1 MIVSQHR
8 NLSALN
14 ILLVSVV
21 GLILCLGVFLQL
33 PTTLEPLHFEPALH
47 NLIDFQIGDR
57 LPPYLNVLATL
68 ILTLFQAFQL
78 NRVINYYNF
87 LGKPSFLTA
96 LMFMTLVSLF
106 LPFLVLSPT
115 LICNFLTI
123 WMLSKLF
130 KIYKLSN
137 IRGRMFDLGIIVA
150 LGSFIYLPFTVMLLL
165 LWISLSIFRPF
176 DWREWITP
184 LLGFITVYFLLG
196 VVYYWNYRLDEFL
209 QIFSPFTKPFSA
221 SIHVDYYDLI
231 ALAPV
236 VIAMLLFLA
245 VLKDQYFKSVVH
257 VRKSFKLLFYMLILI
272 VASFYFDAGI
282 TINHFLLCVP
292 PLSIYLAYYF
302 THAKNKWIYES
313 VYWLMIAGIIGS
325 QIL

>member
-1 MIVSQHR
+1 MIISQHR

-14 ILLVSVV
+14 ILLVAVV

-33 PTTLEPLHFEPALH
+33 PDELEPILLEPALH
-47 NLIDFQIGDR
+47 NLIGFQIGDR
-57 LPPYLNVLATL
+57 LPPYLNVLITL

-137 IRGRMFDLGIIVA
+137 IQGRMFDLGIIVA
-150 LGSFIYLPFTVMLLL
+150 LGSLIYLPFTIMLLL
-165 LWISLSIFRPF
+165 LWASLLIFRPF
-176 DWREWITP
+176 DWREWVTP
-184 LLGFITVYFLLG
+184 LLGFMTIYFLIG
-196 VVYYWNYRLDEFL
+196 VAYYWNYRFDDFL
-209 QIFSPFTKPFSA
+209 LIFSPFTTPFST

-236 VIAMLLFLA
+236 VIAMLLFLG

-272 VASFYFDAGI
+272 AVSFYLDAGI

-302 THAKNKWIYES
+302 THAKSKWIFES
-313 VYWLMIAGIIGS
+313 VYLLIIAGIICS
-325 QIL
+325 QFL

>member
-1 MIVSQHR
+1 MIIRQHR

-14 ILLVSVV
+14 ILLVSIV
-21 GLILCLGVFLQL
+21 GLLLCLGVFIHL
-33 PTTLEPLHFEPALH
+33 PDALAPVLFEPALN
-47 NLIDFQIGDR
+47 NLIDFKIGDR
-57 LPPYLNVLATL
+57 LPPYANVLITL
-68 ILTLFQAFQL
+68 ALTLFQAFQL
-78 NRVINYYNF
+78 NRIVNYYNF

-106 LPFLVLSPT
+106 LPFLILSPT

-137 IRGRMFDLGIIVA
+137 IRGRMYDLGIIVA
-150 LGSFIYLPFTVMLLL
+150 LGSLVYFPFIVMLAL
-165 LWISLSIFRPF
+165 LWASLLIFRPF
-176 DWREWITP
+176 DWREWLTP

-196 VVYYWNYRLDEFL
+196 VVYYWNYRLDDFL
-209 QIFSPFTKPFSA
+209 TIFSPFTTPFSA
-221 SIHVDYYDLI
+221 SLHVDRYDLI

-236 VIAMLLFLA
+236 AIAMLLFLSL
-245 VLKDQYFKSVVH
+245 LKDQYFKSVVH
-257 VRKSFKLLFYMLILI
+257 VRKSFKLLFYMLVLIL
-272 VASFYFDAGI
+272 ASFFLDHTI

-302 THAKNKWIYES
+302 TYAKSKWIYETM
-313 VYWLMIAGIIGS
+313 YLLMVAGIIAS
-325 QIL
+325 QFI

>member
-1 MIVSQHR
+1 MIISQHR

-14 ILLVSVV
+14 ILLVAVV
-21 GLILCLGVFLQL
+21 GLVLCLGVFLQL
-33 PTTLEPLHFEPALH
+33 PDRLEPILFEPVLH
-47 NLIDFQIGDR
+47 NLLQVQIGDR
-57 LPPYLNVLATL
+57 LPPYLNVLITL

-137 IRGRMFDLGIIVA
+137 IQGSLFDLGIIVA
-150 LGSFIYLPFTVMLLL
+150 LGSLIYFPFTVMLLL
-165 LWISLSIFRPF
+165 LWASLLIFRPF
-176 DWREWITP
+176 DWREWLTP

-196 VVYYWNYRLDEFL
+196 VVYYWNYRFDEFL
-209 QIFSPFTKPFSA
+209 LVFSPLTKPFSSA
-221 SIHVDYYDLI
+221 IRVDRYDLI

-236 VIAMLLFLA
+236 VVAMLLFLG
-245 VLKDQYFKSVVH
+245 VLKDQYYKSVVH
-257 VRKSFKLLFYMLILI
+257 VRKSFKLLFYMLLLI
-272 VASFYFDAGI
+272 AASFFSDDGF

-302 THAKNKWIYES
+302 THAKSKWVFES
-313 VYWLMIAGIIGS
+313 VYFLMIVGIICS
-325 QIL
+325 QFL